1 MMYVTVQGYLN
12 VSTCILSFYQLKYS
26 SELK

>member
-1 MMYVTVQGYLN
+1 MMYLNVQGYLN
-12 VSTCILSFYQLKYS
+12 VSTCILSFYQVKYS